1 MDYGKR
7 NTKLLSAF
15 LVLVSICT
23 LKGGRSAEVTRCKET
38 DRQALLKFK
47 KGLVDEYD
55 VLSSWGSEENK
66 RECCQWR
73 GVGCS
78 NTTGD
83 VTSLHLNLE
92 TLDQW
97 HALRGNLSN
106 DLVDLRHLIS
116 LDLSSNDFSEN
127 KIPEFIGSL
136 NRLRYL
142 NLSYCSFM
150 GKVPSQLG
158 NLTNLRALDLGN
170 NYGGLMIQNL
180 DWLSNLSSLYH
191 LDFSS
196 SSFADGLKTVV
207 LQKILIIN
215 SLKELYLQ
223 GCSFPNGTSSVDAY
237 VNSTLASLSV
247 LDLSAPRLTLSN
259 FHWLFNISTSLV
271 SIDLSDNELDGP
283 IPDEFGQ
290 KLVSLENLDLSY
302 NRFEGGIPKS
312 LWNLKS
318 LKKLDL
324 SNNNLTG
331 SLPDFVGTMVPL
343 EILDLSYNRI
353 TGSVPESFWK
363 ASKLEVLRASYNS
376 LVGTISESHLSKL
389 HNFKRLDLSYNSLVF
404 NLTPDWDPPFQLEFL
419 MVASCKMGPSFPT
432 WVRTQRKVSQL
443 DLSSADISDELPEWF
458 WDSLPRLEFLN
469 LSHNQ
474 ISGRLPDLS
483 SKLSGH
489 PLLDLSFNE
498 FSGLIPS
505 FHPNTTCLYLS
516 NNNFFGSISFLC
528 KSKYDVLGL
537 LDFSNNQLSG
547 QVPNC
552 WENTDVDI
560 LDLSNNNF
568 SGEIPD
574 TLGYVSLMTL
584 HLFNNSLSGEL
595 PSSLNNSGSLQVLDL
610 GSNKLTGNIP
620 AWIGTNL
627 ANLVILNIRG
637 NNFFGS
643 IPPELCY
650 LTGIQ
655 ILDLSGNNLS
665 GRIPL
670 HCFKNFTNLVQ
681 KSSRTPYA
689 VLGTSYDYPIVY
701 NLVDKVV
708 VQWKKGVFEYSRTLY
723 LLTLIDLSS
732 NRIEGNI
739 PKEIFQM
746 EGLVSLNLSRN
757 LLKGNIDPSIHRME
771 SLECLDVSNNQLSGK
786 IPTGLGTLPFL
797 AFLDLSNNNFSGKIP
812 SGTQLQGFNASL
824 YAGNIGLCG
833 PPLPMCPE
841 DHPDPSSGHNIDEKD
856 DDAFT
861 KQSFLKEFYITIVLG
876 FIVGFWGIVGTLL
889 LSKSWRYSYFSFF
902 DMTMC
907 T

>member
-1 MDYGKR
+1 MDYEKR
-7 NTKLLSAF
+7 NTRLLSAF
-15 LVLVSICT
+15 LVLVSICA
-23 LKGGRSAEVTRCKET
+23 LKGGRSAEVIRCKET
-38 DRQALLKFK
+38 ERQALLKFK

-66 RECCQWR
+66 RECCKWR

-78 NTTGD
+78 NKTGH
-83 VTSLHLNLE
+83 VISLHLTE
-92 TLDQW
+92 EILDRW
-97 HALRGNLSN
+97 HALGGNLS
-106 DLVDLRHLIS
+106 DALVDLRHLIS
-116 LDLSSNDFSEN
+116 LDLSNNDFSDNE
-127 KIPEFIGSL
+127 IPEFMGSL
-136 NRLRYL
+136 DKLRYL
-142 NLSYCSFM
+142 NLSYCSLE
-150 GKVPSQLG
+150 GKVPGQLG
-158 NLTNLRALDLGN
+158 NLTNLRVLDLGN

-180 DWLSNLSSLYH
+180 DWISNLSSLFH
-191 LDFSS
+191 LDLRS
-196 SSFADGLKTVV
+196 SSFTEGLKTVV
-207 LQKILIIN
+207 FQKILIIK
-215 SLKELYLQ
+215 SLKELYLG
-223 GCSFPNGTSSVDAY
+223 GCRFPNDTSSVDAY
-237 VNSTLASLSV
+237 VNSTFASLSV
-247 LDLSAPRLTLSN
+247 LDLSGLSLTSLA
-259 FHWLFNISTSLV
+259 FHWLFNISTSLL
-271 SIDLSDNELDGP
+271 SFDLSSNEFDGS
-283 IPDEFGQ
+283 IPDGFGQ
-290 KLVSLENLDLSY
+290 KLVSLENLDLSD
-302 NRFEGGIPKS
+302 NKFEGGIPKS
-312 LWNLKS
+312 FWNLKG
-318 LKKLDL
+318 LKKLHL
-324 SNNNLTG
+324 SSNNLTG

-363 ASKLEVLRASYNS
+363 ASKLEVLYATYNS
-376 LVGTISESHLSKL
+376 LEGTISESHLSKL
-389 HNFKRLDLSYNSLVF
+389 HNLKKLDLNYNSLVF

-419 MVASCKMGPSFPT
+419 KLASCKVGPRFPT
-432 WVRTQRKVSQL
+432 WVRTQSKVSQL
-443 DLSSADISDELPEWF
+443 DLSGANISDELPEWF

-498 FSGLIPS
+498 FAGLIPS

-547 QVPNC
+547 QIPDC
-552 WENTDVDI
+552 WENTAVDI

-574 TLGYVSLMTL
+574 TLGSALPMTL

-595 PSSLNNSGSLQVLDL
+595 PSSLKNSGSLEVLDV

-627 ANLVILNIRG
+627 ASLVILNIRG

-650 LTGIQ
+650 LTQIQ
-655 ILDLSGNNLS
+655 ILDLSRNNLS

-670 HCFKNFTNLVQ
+670 HCFKNFTIFVQ
-681 KSSRTPYA
+681 KSSKTPYGE
-689 VLGTSYDYPIVY
+689 LGTSYSYPIVY
-701 NLVDKVV
+701 NVVDKVV
-708 VQWKKGVFEYSRTLY
+708 VQWKGRVFEYSTTLY

-757 LLKGNIDPSIHRME
+757 HLKGNIDPAIHQME
-771 SLECLDVSNNQLSGK
+771 SLECLDVSRNQLSGE
-786 IPTGLGTLPFL
+786 IPKGLGTLPFL

-841 DHPDPSSGHNIDEKD
+841 DYPDPLSGHNSEEND
-856 DDAFT
+856 DDAFMN
-861 KQSFLKEFYITIVLG
+861 QSFLKEFYITIVLG
-876 FIVGFWGIVGTLL
+876 FIVGFWGIIGTLL
-889 LSKSWRYSYFSFF
+889 LCKPCAYFSFF
-902 DMTMC
+902 DRIIC